1 MKSNPTQRYQDALTA
16 LSHITDP
23 AERAKEGH
31 RLQEAIQASAQWLRG
46 TVDRSV
52 AELRDQQRKPL
63 HEIAQMLGV
72 TVQRVS
78 QMATSN
84 HGTARPGPTLIY
96 AFRISDTNPPGSWQG
111 EPNALPEMGCGTATI
126 GFYPNAGNT
135 AFAGHELEIR
145 FGQVPD
151 DRLPSFLQGYTTVNG
166 VRMRPTAIVQDL
178 LFGTSL
184 AANPR

>member
-1 MKSNPTQRYQDALTA
+1 MENTPARRYQDALIA
-16 LSHITDP
+16 LSGIADP

-52 AELRDQQRKPL
+52 AELRDQQRRPL

-72 TVQRVS
+72 TVQRIS
-78 QMATSN
+78 QMANSK
-84 HGTARPGPTLIY
+84 HGAARSGPTLIY
-96 AFRISDTNPPGSWQG
+96 AFRVRDTGPPGSWQG
-111 EPNALPEMGCGTATI
+111 EPGALPEGGYGTAII
-126 GFYPNAGNT
+126 GFYPNGGNA

-166 VRMRPTAIVQDL
+166 VRMRPTAVVQDL

>member
-1 MKSNPTQRYQDALTA
+1 MTNTPSQRYQDALAA
-16 LSHITDP
+16 LSRITDP
-23 AERAKEGH
+23 AQRAQEGH

-46 TVDRSV
+46 TVDQSV
-52 AELRDQQRKPL
+52 AELRDQHRKPL
-63 HEIAQMLGV
+63 NEIARMLGV
-72 TVQRVS
+72 TVQRIS
-78 QMATSN
+78 QMANSK
-84 HGTARPGPTLIY
+84 HGAARPGPTLIY
-96 AFRISDTNPPGSWQG
+96 AFRTHDTSPPGAWQG
-111 EPNALPEMGCGTATI
+111 QPDALKTGYGTALI
-126 GFYPNAGNT
+126 RFHPNSGNP

-166 VRMRPTAIVQDL
+166 VRMRPTAAVQDL

>member
-1 MKSNPTQRYQDALTA
+1 MKDTPAGRYQDALTA
-16 LSHITDP
+16 LSRITDP

-31 RLQEAIQASAQWLRG
+31 RLQESIQASTQWLRG

-52 AELRDQQRKPL
+52 AELRDQHRKPL

-72 TVQRVS
+72 TVQRIS
-78 QMATSN
+78 QMANSK

-96 AFRISDTNPPGSWQG
+96 AFRIHDTNPPGSWQG
-111 EPNALPEMGCGTATI
+111 EPNALPESGYATAII
-126 GFYPNAGNT
+126 GFYPNSGNN
-135 AFAGHELEIR
+135 AFVGHELEIR
-145 FGQVPD
+145 FGPVPD

-166 VRMRPTAIVQDL
+166 VRMRPTAVVQDL

>member
-1 MKSNPTQRYQDALTA
+1 VKNTPAQRHQHALTA
-16 LSHITDP
+16 LSRITDP

-52 AELRDQQRKPL
+52 AELRDQQRMPL

-72 TVQRVS
+72 TVQRIS
-78 QMATSN
+78 QMANSK

-96 AFRISDTNPPGSWQG
+96 AVRVHDTNPPGSWQG
-111 EPNALPEMGCGTATI
+111 EPNALTSGYGTAII
-126 GFYPNAGNT
+126 GFYPNSGNPE
-135 AFAGHELEIR
+135 FVGHELEIR

-166 VRMRPTAIVQDL
+166 VRMRPTAVVQDL
-178 LFGTSL
+178 LFDTSL
-184 AANPR
+184 AANRR

>member
-1 MKSNPTQRYQDALTA
+1 MKNTPVQRYQDALTA
-16 LSHITDP
+16 LSRIADP
-23 AERAKEGH
+23 AERAREGH
-31 RLQEAIQASAQWLRG
+31 RLQDAIAASTQWLRG

-52 AELRDQQRKPL
+52 AELRDQRRKPL

-78 QMATSN
+78 QMAN
-84 HGTARPGPTLIY
+84 GKHGAGHDGPTLIY
-96 AFRISDTNPPGSWQG
+96 AFRVCDTSPPGSWHG
-111 EPNALPEMGCGTATI
+111 EPGALESGYGAAVIP
-126 GFYPNAGNT
+126 FYPDNGNT

-145 FGQVPD
+145 YGQVAD

-166 VRMRPTAIVQDL
+166 VRMRPTAVVQDL

>member
-1 MKSNPTQRYQDALTA
+1 MRNTPAQRYQDALTT
-16 LSHITDP
+16 LSRISDP
-23 AERAKEGH
+23 AERAREGH
-31 RLQEAIQASAQWLRG
+31 RLQEAIQVSAQWLRG

-52 AELRDQQRKPL
+52 AELRDQHRRPL
-63 HEIAQMLGV
+63 NEIAQMLGV

-78 QMATSN
+78 QMANSK
-84 HGTARPGPTLIY
+84 HGADRSGPTLIY
-96 AFRISDTNPPGSWQG
+96 AFRIHDTSPPGSWQG
-111 EPNALPEMGCGTATI
+111 EPDALKGGYGTAII
-126 GFYPNAGNT
+126 GFYPNSGT
-135 AFAGHELEIR
+135 TVFAGHELEIR

-166 VRMRPTAIVQDL
+166 VRMRPTALVQDL

>member
-1 MKSNPTQRYQDALTA
+1 MKNTPAQRYQEALTA
-16 LSHITDP
+16 LSRIADP
-23 AERAKEGH
+23 AERAQEGH
-31 RLQEAIQASAQWLRG
+31 RLQEAIQASSQWLRG

-52 AELRDQQRKPL
+52 AEMRDHRKPL

-78 QMATSN
+78 QMANSK
-84 HGTARPGPTLIY
+84 HGVGHDGPTLIY
-96 AFRISDTNPPGSWQG
+96 AFRVHDTNPPGSWQG
-111 EPNALPEMGCGTATI
+111 EPEAVGSGYGTAVI
-126 GFYPNAGNT
+126 EFYPNSGNT
-135 AFAGHELEIR
+135 VFAGHELEIR

-166 VRMRPTAIVQDL
+166 VRMRPTALVQDL

-184 AANPR
+184 AANAR